1 MKKILCILLVLPMLV
16 PGVRALADS
25 GVTKTGTVAAT
36 FLEIPVGA
44 AAVGMGGA
52 FVSVAN
58 DVTSLYWNPAGAA
71 SLQGTEAL
79 AAHMTWI
86 ADTRYEF
93 AGVVIPLGEVGALGF
108 SLTSLTMD
116 DMMVRTVEQPD
127 GTGEFFSA
135 GDLAAGITYAR
146 PLSDRFA
153 IGFTAKYI
161 QETIW
166 HESAH
171 AFALDVGTTF
181 RTDLFGGLPIGAT
194 LSNFGTT
201 MQMSGRDTR
210 TFIQV
215 DPTKMGSND
224 QIPTAIEMN
233 SWELPLSFQIG
244 LSTTAMKTDDLR
256 WTIAADAVHP
266 NDNNESMNV
275 GTEFSYL
282 DVLMLRG
289 GYHSLFLK
297 DAEGGLSLGIGL
309 STNTLFGTMLIRFDY
324 AYRNMGRLDNVH
336 VLSLGVRF

>member
-135 GDLAAGITYAR
+135 GDLAAGVSYTR
-146 PLSDRFA
+146 PLPGPF
-153 IGFTAKYI
+153 
-161 QETIW
+161 
-166 HESAH
+166 
-171 AFALDVGTTF
+171 
-181 RTDLFGGLPIGAT
+181 
-194 LSNFGTT
+194 
-201 MQMSGRDTR
+201 
-210 TFIQV
+210 
-215 DPTKMGSND
+215 
-224 QIPTAIEMN
+224 
-233 SWELPLSFQIG
+233 
-244 LSTTAMKTDDLR
+244 
-256 WTIAADAVHP
+256 
-266 NDNNESMNV
+266 
-275 GTEFSYL
+275 
-282 DVLMLRG
+282 
-289 GYHSLFLK
+289 
-297 DAEGGLSLGIGL
+297 
-309 STNTLFGTMLIRFDY
+309 
-324 AYRNMGRLDNVH
+324 
-336 VLSLGVRF
+336 